1 MIHPK
6 HIPEKCCQNALSCYL
21 FIERFLLC
29 GAHKLLCHFH
39 GNHELLMRKP
49 RTLGSHAKIKSNLEQ
64 GYRTDVRTFS
74 GDEWFRGLFLFCLC
88 TFIFT
93 SSQVLVGLAPESK
106 GTYTGS
112 LAWGLATDSRHNRLE
127 ICLWFICGG
136 LGLSSIHVSPALG
149 PSPYPHSAS
158 LTLSGWLGALLPSGV
173 LWFISSP
180 LNEFFPVSSANFSFP
195 LSQSFLPK
203 VNLFLTML
211 SVTP

>member
-6 HIPEKCCQNALSCYL
+6 HIPEKCCQNALTRYL

-49 RTLGSHAKIKSNLEQ
+49 ITLGSHEKIKSNLEQ
-64 GYRTDVRTFS
+64 CYRTDVRTFS

-127 ICLWFICGG
+127 ICLWFICWDWDY
-136 LGLSSIHVSPALG
+136 LPSMFHPHWVPALILTLPLSSQWVTW
-149 PSPYPHSAS
+149 HSTS
-158 LTLSGWLGALLPSGV
+158 QWSFMIYFLPLNWVFSSIFLKLFLPSG
-173 LWFISSP
+173 S
-180 LNEFFPVSSANFSFP
+180 E
-195 LSQSFLPK
+195 LP
-203 VNLFLTML
+203 
-211 SVTP
+211 S

>member
-6 HIPEKCCQNALSCYL
+6 HIPEKCCQNALTCYL

-49 RTLGSHAKIKSNLEQ
+49 VTLGSHGKIKSNLEQ

-93 SSQVLVGLAPESK
+93 SPQVLVGLAPESK

-127 ICLWFICGG
+127 ICLWFICWG
-136 LGLSSIHVSPALG
+136 LGLSSIHVSPTLG
-149 PSPYPHSAS
+149 PSPYRHSAS
-158 LTLSGWLGALLPSGV
+158 VISVGDLALYFPVEFYDLFPP
-173 LWFISSP
+173 P
-180 LNEFFPVSSANFSFP
+180 LNEFFPVSSSNFSFP

-203 VNLFLTML
+203 VNFF
-211 SVTP
+211 